1 MVVTKINQIFDMY
14 LTMFRTTEYKQLQDE
29 VTKKQVT
36 QVEQHFQLDLYNN
49 KGKIETHK
57 V

>member
-1 MVVTKINQIFDMY
+1 MVVTSVSQIFDMY
-14 LTMFRTTEYKQLQDE
+14 LSMFRTTEYKLLEDE
-29 VTKKQVT
+29 VTKKKVV
-36 QVEQHFQLDLYNN
+36 QVEQHFQLDLYNS

>member
-1 MVVTKINQIFDMY
+1 MVVTSVSKIFDMY

-29 VTKKQVT
+29 VTKKKVT
-36 QVEQHFQLDLYNN
+36 QVEQNFQLDLYNS

>member
-1 MVVTKINQIFDMY
+1 MY
-14 LTMFRTTEYKQLQDE
+14 LGMFRTTEYKQLQDE
-29 VTKKQVT
+29 VTKQNVT
-36 QVEQHFQLDLYNN
+36 KIQHYYKLDLYNS

>member
-1 MVVTKINQIFDMY
+1 MVVTSVSKIFDMY

-29 VTKKQVT
+29 VTKKKVT
-36 QVEQHFQLDLYNN
+36 QVEQHFQLDLYNS